1 MKKKGLVVWTTLAII
16 SIVVLVVGFAFSGIA
31 ECVGLYT
38 SYAEEI
44 KGAISISSIADPII
58 FAYNRF
64 FGGNFSWNWTTGLT
78 IGILAI
84 FVIAEICLIIAL
96 IAKKKS
102 KYAGYP
108 FYILVVTF
116 LGLYVSWYVLDTTNV
131 TPSIA
136 RQLVTSGSQYFN
148 ILTWNVTEVFETS
161 GVANYFISV
170 WFYVFLLGVLLTL
183 ITALGTGFTCF
194 AYTLQTKKEAKPQPV
209 EVKEEPVA
217 TFEAPEVKEEPTPV
231 VKKKKVVLV
240 VKRYDSFKDVKEPV
254 IQKVTEYPHEK
265 IEVKPLTIEDIR
277 AALKDELDAREAKEK
292 KDVNFNNEIVHEEVS
307 TPKKEAISVSESDI
321 TKEVKETPQIPT
333 PVIIA
338 IPEPIKEENIKPTPK
353 KEEVI
358 KEPSLNKD
366 QVRDIIRDELAKALD
381 EIKNQ
386 EPEIEE
392 EIFEETREVPVKV
405 IEKIH
410 EKIVEKP
417 VEVEKIVEK
426 PVEVIKEVYIEKPVE
441 TPKAEEPKVEET
453 VVTPSEEAEAEE
465 SPKIERIPFATRIR
479 EADDEMKDNYNH
491 IKSLLLSYGL
501 KNRTSNGGD
510 AFRLHKV
517 TYCKITVAGK
527 SLKLYLALDPN
538 DYKNSTLPIK
548 DASSKE
554 IYKDI
559 PLVFKVKSGLS
570 LRRAEQLITEMM
582 DKHGIEQ
589 ADRVE
594 VKDYASTLTET
605 ADDTDED

>member
-84 FVIAEICLIIAL
+84 FVIAEICLIIDL

-131 TPSIA
+131 SQSIA

-194 AYTLQTKKEAKPQPV
+194 AYTLQTKKETKPQPV

-217 TFEAPEVKEEPTPV
+217 TFEATEVKEEPTPV

-240 VKRYDSFKDVKEPV
+240 VKRYDSFKDVK
-254 IQKVTEYPHEK
+254 
-265 IEVKPLTIEDIR
+265 L
-277 AALKDELDAREAKEK
+277 
-292 KDVNFNNEIVHEEVS
+292 
-307 TPKKEAISVSESDI
+307 
-321 TKEVKETPQIPT
+321 
-333 PVIIA
+333 
-338 IPEPIKEENIKPTPK
+338 
-353 KEEVI
+353 
-358 KEPSLNKD
+358 
-366 QVRDIIRDELAKALD
+366 
-381 EIKNQ
+381 
-386 EPEIEE
+386 
-392 EIFEETREVPVKV
+392 
-405 IEKIH
+405 
-410 EKIVEKP
+410 
-417 VEVEKIVEK
+417 
-426 PVEVIKEVYIEKPVE
+426 
-441 TPKAEEPKVEET
+441 
-453 VVTPSEEAEAEE
+453 
-465 SPKIERIPFATRIR
+465 
-479 EADDEMKDNYNH
+479 
-491 IKSLLLSYGL
+491 
-501 KNRTSNGGD
+501 
-510 AFRLHKV
+510 
-517 TYCKITVAGK
+517 
-527 SLKLYLALDPN
+527 
-538 DYKNSTLPIK
+538 
-548 DASSKE
+548 
-554 IYKDI
+554 
-559 PLVFKVKSGLS
+559 
-570 LRRAEQLITEMM
+570 
-582 DKHGIEQ
+582 
-589 ADRVE
+589 
-594 VKDYASTLTET
+594 
-605 ADDTDED
+605 

>member
-131 TPSIA
+131 SPSIA

-254 IQKVTEYPHEK
+254 IEKVTEYPHEK

-277 AALKDELDAREAKEK
+277 AALKDELDAREAKER

-338 IPEPIKEENIKPTPK
+338 IPEPIKEENIKPTRK

-392 EIFEETREVPVKV
+392 EIYEETREVPVKV

-441 TPKAEEPKVEET
+441 TPKVEET
-453 VVTPSEEAEAEE
+453 AATPSEEAEAEE

-570 LRRAEQLITEMM
+570 LRRAEQLITDMM

>member
-131 TPSIA
+131 SQSIA

-194 AYTLQTKKEAKPQPV
+194 AYTLQTKKETKPQPV

-217 TFEAPEVKEEPTPV
+217 TFEATEVKEEPTTV

-254 IQKVTEYPHEK
+254 IEKVTEYPHEK

-277 AALKDELDAREAKEK
+277 AALKDELDAREAKER

-338 IPEPIKEENIKPTPK
+338 IPEPVKEENIKPTPK

-392 EIFEETREVPVKV
+392 EIYEETREVPVKV

-417 VEVEKIVEK
+417 VEV
-426 PVEVIKEVYIEKPVE
+426 IKEVYIEKPVE
-441 TPKAEEPKVEET
+441 TPKVEEPKVEET
-453 VVTPSEEAEAEE
+453 AATPSEEAEAEE

-570 LRRAEQLITEMM
+570 LRRAEQLITE
-582 DKHGIEQ
+582 I
-589 ADRVE
+589 
-594 VKDYASTLTET
+594 STYYFTCFNRCWIMAWIYKTRFRPYRL
-605 ADDTDED
+605 